1 MPTPPG
7 PRSRIPFR
15 YLRTV
20 QRDPIPFFTR
30 LVREYGDASQFHVGR
45 SRSSFSIIRN
55 SFARVRHRRTGCW
68 CSRRNQIRTGPAEYP
83 AIVSHRTPS
92 DWEDLARR
100 EPYFPVLTDEG
111 AREEAFLES
120 GEADIAL
127 LLPAVASILGRE
139 VPLTSVLDFGCGAGR
154 LTIPLARRA
163 VHVVACDIAPSVL
176 EHARKNVRE
185 AGLSNV
191 TFVETRELAW
201 RFDFI
206 CSLLVFQ
213 HIRPVDG
220 YKLIRG
226 LLRLLSPGGVAAL
239 QLTLEPSGG
248 GLRRLAR
255 MRHKRGM
262 RRVLPHRMQMPVW
275 MQMNAYDERVVIR
288 DVAAAGASPIGRFP
302 TSDSDSVL
310 VIGKDSA
317 LNSHAQTRVSVPH
330 YGAK

>member
-1 MPTPPG
+1 VTH
-7 PRSRIPFR
+7 RS
-15 YLRTV
+15 
-20 QRDPIPFFTR
+20 
-30 LVREYGDASQFHVGR
+30 
-45 SRSSFSIIRN
+45 
-55 SFARVRHRRTGCW
+55 
-68 CSRRNQIRTGPAEYP
+68 
-83 AIVSHRTPS
+83 PS
-92 DWEDLARR
+92 DWEELARR

-111 AREEAFLES
+111 IRDEAFLES

-127 LLPAVASILGRE
+127 LLPAVAAMLGRD

-163 VHVVACDIAPSVL
+163 VHVVGCDIASSVL
-176 EHARKNVRE
+176 EHARKNARE

-191 TFVETRELAW
+191 TFVETRELAA

-213 HIRPVDG
+213 HIRSAEG
-220 YKLIRG
+220 YEIIRA

-255 MRHKRGM
+255 MRLKRKGV
-262 RRVLPHRMQMPVW
+262 RRVLPHRMQMPAW
-275 MQMNAYDERVVIR
+275 MQVNAFDERVVMR
-288 DVAAAGASPIGRFP
+288 DVAAAGGSLIGRFS
-302 TSDSDSVL
+302 TSDAGSVL
-310 VIGKDSA
+310 VIEKMA
-317 LNSHAQTRVSVPH
+317 R

>member
-1 MPTPPG
+1 
-7 PRSRIPFR
+7 
-15 YLRTV
+15 
-20 QRDPIPFFTR
+20 
-30 LVREYGDASQFHVGR
+30 
-45 SRSSFSIIRN
+45 
-55 SFARVRHRRTGCW
+55 
-68 CSRRNQIRTGPAEYP
+68 
-83 AIVSHRTPS
+83 VSHRTPS
-92 DWEDLARR
+92 DWENLARR

-111 AREEAFLES
+111 VRDEAFLES

-163 VHVVACDIAPSVL
+163 VRVVACDIAPSVL

-191 TFVETRELAW
+191 TFVEPRELAGA
-201 RFDFI
+201 FDFV

-213 HIRPVDG
+213 HIRPADG
-220 YKLIRG
+220 YELIRA
-226 LLRLLSPGGVAAL
+226 LLRLMNPRGVAVL

-262 RRVLPHRMQMPVW
+262 RRVLPHRMRMPAW
-275 MQMNAYDERVVIR
+275 MQLNAYDERVVMR
-288 DVAAAGASPIGRFP
+288 DVAAAGGSLIGRFS
-302 TSDSDSVL
+302 TSDAGSVL
-310 VIGKDSA
+310 VIE
-317 LNSHAQTRVSVPH
+317 N